1 MGGRARWVARS
12 TGTRTLVGAPP
23 GGVDWVT
30 TNAHLPSGDGSTAK
44 SPSGG
49 VPRTGS
55 AMGASAVW
63 VASSI
68 GVTAVGHTT

>member
-1 MGGRARWVARS
+1 M
-12 TGTRTLVGAPP
+12 GTRTFVVARP

-30 TNAHLPSGDGSTAK
+30 TNAHFPSGDVVTAK

-49 VPRTGS
+49 VPSTGS
-55 AMGASAVW
+55 GMAASGVRLR
-63 VASSI
+63 SSI